1 MRRKNVVV
9 GAMAAAMVAFSPTI
23 LVLPAKAA
31 ANDYTAP
38 FTGAS
43 CKVGVVGDI
52 AGSSASVDRA
62 KEVRAMMDLNGVSH
76 YVLPGDLAYGN
87 HTADEADSYFIPVY
101 GKGNAAKVRPSPGN
115 HEWSTDNA
123 SGYYNHT
130 FPGIPKHYAYDAC
143 GWRMISV
150 DGEKTGDIA
159 NAAAFIR
166 SENAKDPNQPTFIQY
181 HKPRWSS
188 NSHHRSDSIVEPL
201 WKAAADTKAAVV
213 VNGHVHAYERF
224 SAMGATGQPTA
235 GGVTQ
240 FIIGTGGRQ
249 AYSDWGTTVPGSA
262 KQIGG
267 VYGAGIFTLTPDG
280 KWAMQFKDRSNVAL
294 DSASGTSATVPR
306 PTPTP
311 TATSTPTPTA
321 TPTATPPPAART
333 LTFAPVADAQEQRDT
348 PTQNYGSFPKLI
360 VDAPVNG
367 VDEFESHL
375 KFNVTGLRG
384 APISATLRLFA
395 TGPSVQGP
403 EVYSTGNGWTE
414 SGITWSNKPART
426 SGKLDDGGNVSI
438 NTWIEL
444 DVTAAVKAN
453 GEHSFNLNGPST
465 DGTIMVSREGAKA
478 NRPQLV
484 IKTAGGATATP
495 SPTSKPTAPSSIATP
510 TATPSPT
517 PSPSPS
523 APANQT
529 KAALVG
535 LIQDVTT
542 AGGYVYTA
550 KDSAGNTMDTVK
562 VIDNPSGGYL
572 AVYHSG
578 NVVRLATST
587 NMTTW
592 TYRATLDPAASQP
605 TIRALPTGGFITGAE
620 YNGGNGGQLR
630 IRYYANQAAL
640 YAGAADK
647 TFTTL
652 RSLSPCNEG
661 TPSFDSVTLSPDIKT
676 SVIKVGMHHH
686 ECDTAADTDRQSLG
700 TLTNFSSWSAVKQ
713 PTISQALID
722 AAAAAGKTVDGN
734 IGDRDTLTWGG
745 VKYGIHEV
753 QYNKGAT
760 GQNNSF
766 ASWRPYLYDHAA
778 NSARLLAMKTHRGS
792 TAFANPSY
800 SLVKDPHGRPAIVV
814 GVFIP
819 VEGAG
824 TNEAGPLIYWKTLP
838 A

>member
-1 MRRKNVVV
+1 
-9 GAMAAAMVAFSPTI
+9 
-23 LVLPAKAA
+23 
-31 ANDYTAP
+31 
-38 FTGAS
+38 
-43 CKVGVVGDI
+43 
-52 AGSSASVDRA
+52 
-62 KEVRAMMDLNGVSH
+62 MMDQNGVSH

-115 HEWSTDNA
+115 HEWSTANA

-159 NAAAFIR
+159 DAAAFIR

-188 NSHHRSDSIVEPL
+188 NNHHRSDSIVDPL

-224 SAMGATGQPTA
+224 SALDATGQPTA

-262 KQIGG
+262 EQIGG

-280 KWAMQFKDRSNVAL
+280 KWVMQFKDRSNVAL
-294 DSASGTSATVPR
+294 DSASGTSPTVP
-306 PTPTP
+306 TP
-311 TATSTPTPTA
+311 TPTPTA
-321 TPTATPPPAART
+321 TPTATPKPTPTATPTAKPTATPTATPPPAGGT
-333 LTFAPVADAQEQRDT
+333 LTFGPVADAQEKRDT
-348 PTQNYGSFPKLI
+348 PTRNYGSLPRLI

-367 VDEFESHL
+367 VGEFESHL
-375 KFNVTGLRG
+375 KFNVTGLSG
-384 APISATLRLFA
+384 APISATLRVFA
-395 TGPSVQGP
+395 TSPSVQGP

-414 SGITWSNKPART
+414 SRISWSNRPART
-426 SGKLDDGGNVSI
+426 SVKLDDASNVPI

-444 DVTAAVKAN
+444 DVTAALKAN

-465 DGTIMVSREGAKA
+465 DGTMMVSREGAGA

-484 IKTAGGATATP
+484 IKTARRATAPSPSPSPTATRTATP
-495 SPTSKPTAPSSIATP
+495 L
-510 TATPSPT
+510 PT
-517 PSPSPS
+517 PSPSAT

-535 LIQDVTT
+535 LLQDVTT
-542 AGGYVYTA
+542 ANGYVYTA

-605 TIRALPTGGFITGAE
+605 TIQALPTGGFITGAE
-620 YNGGNGGQLR
+620 YNGGSGGQLR
-630 IRYYANQAAL
+630 FRYYANQAAL
-640 YAGAADK
+640 YAGTADR

-661 TPSFDSVTLSPDIKT
+661 TPSFDSITLSPDINT
-676 SVIKVGMHHH
+676 SVLKVGMHHH
-686 ECDTAADTDRQSLG
+686 ECDIAADTDRQSLG
-700 TLTNFSSWSAVKQ
+700 TLTNFSSWTAVKQ
-713 PTISQALID
+713 PVISQALID
-722 AAAAAGKTVDGN
+722 AAAAAGKTVNGN

-753 QYNKGAT
+753 QYEKGAT

-800 SLVKDPHGRPAIVV
+800 SLIKDPQGRPAIVV
-814 GVFIP
+814 GMFIA
-819 VEGAG
+819 VEGAAP
-824 TNEAGPLIYWKTLP
+824 TRQVR
-838 A
+838 